1 MDRGKGGSAVGAARR
16 NHWSRRNRLLQ
27 LLEPSKSV
35 PKNAEGESGLSAL
48 LEVLTLTL
56 NLRARE
62 FEDEIL
68 KILVIY
74 VNTPLLRI
82 DLDY

>member
-16 NHWSRRNRLLQ
+16 NHGSSPELLTAAARAV
-27 LLEPSKSV
+27 EV
-35 PKNAEGESGLSAL
+35 FRKNAEDESELVAL
-48 LEVLTLTL
+48 LKVLTLTL

>member
-1 MDRGKGGSAVGAARR
+1 MVAPSELLEGTTGVAGIAYCSC
-16 NHWSRRNRLLQ
+16 WSRRSQSR
-27 LLEPSKSV
+27 
-35 PKNAEGESGLSAL
+35 KNAEGESELFAL